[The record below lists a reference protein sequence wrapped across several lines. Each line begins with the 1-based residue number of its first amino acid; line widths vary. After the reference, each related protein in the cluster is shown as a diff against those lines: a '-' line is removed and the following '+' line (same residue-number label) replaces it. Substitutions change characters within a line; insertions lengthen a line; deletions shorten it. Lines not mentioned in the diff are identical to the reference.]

1 MRLRRDNIK
10 LLKAITSLVIIL
22 ILIWGVVTIV
32 DLVKSIHQKPRV
44 DKVKVKCI
52 DKMTYE
58 QLDEVESAM
67 YVSAKKRYGDIE
79 YSEVGKSRHG
89 EGCPHRDYMCTLE
102 TTDGKVIARVL
113 LNPDEYPKPAHIG
126 TPYRKILTYAR
137 ASIQLPYGVAMPH

>member
-10 LLKAITSLVIIL
+10 LLRAITSLVIIL
-22 ILIWGVVTIV
+22 ILIWGVATIV
-32 DLVKSIHQKPRV
+32 DLVKTIHQRPRV
-44 DKVKVKCI
+44 DKVRTKCI

-67 YVSAKKRYGDIE
+67 YVSAKKRYGDIA

-89 EGCPHRDYMCTLE
+89 EGCPHIDYICTLE

-113 LNPDEYPKPAHIG
+113 LSPGEYPKSTHIG

-137 ASIQLPYGVAMPH
+137 ASIQLPYGVAMEK